1 MVFINK
7 YHLMDF
13 MKEILLTVKRM
24 DSVHIRG
31 QLVRVRI
38 INIGVTGKMTKNMG
52 MGYLFARI
60 MMCMKV
66 SSRMT
71 LRVVQEHI
79 IGPMAI
85 IILGNGKITKRMV
98 LEH

>member
-1 MVFINK
+1 
-7 YHLMDF
+7 
-13 MKEILLTVKRM
+13 
-24 DSVHIRG
+24 
-31 QLVRVRI
+31 
-38 INIGVTGKMTKNMG
+38 MTKNMG

-60 MMCMKV
+60 IMCMKV